1 MAADA
6 RRMEAL
12 ETKLAFQ
19 EDTIQ
24 ALNDALIEQQTR
36 IDHLEAM
43 LKLVTERVL
52 TQPEEDPAQSV
63 PEPPP
68 PHY

>member
-1 MAADA
+1 VTAEAE
-6 RRMEAL
+6 RIEAL

-24 ALNDALIEQQTR
+24 ALSDVLIEQQTR

-43 LKLVTERVL
+43 LKLITERL
-52 TQPEEDPAQSV
+52 LAQPDEDPAQSA